1 VSVLHSALSG
11 RRKLSRPTR
20 IARIADKK
28 LERAKE
34 SGRIRCPKP
43 LRLSKRR
50 GQKREMVAY
59 DLETTRIAVGN
70 PRPLYLT
77 GVGRDFYF
85 AGRIHNLEHLRDIL
99 ISRFLDPER
108 HRTRYIAWNGNRFDV
123 FFIGAA
129 LLHSNDYILRP
140 YLTRTKSL
148 RGLKVTHKETK
159 REWEFLDGLAMTLG
173 NKPCTLKE
181 FLKTFA
187 PEHHKLDAP
196 DWEKE
201 EFDADNP
208 AHVAYAVRDSEG
220 LYHGM
225 QQAESIVRDHF
236 GQVLQPTIG
245 NLGIR
250 LFQQHMPENV
260 ECWAPPYA
268 VEKIIRNHVM
278 RGGFC
283 SASRQYVGPVWKYD
297 INQAYCAA
305 MREATLPAGRCIRTD
320 EYTADKCGIWLVTAR
335 HPENRVPFYI
345 RSDKGVGVSV
355 LGEIPGAWLTSI
367 EVEQLERERWDI
379 VIADGYYWD
388 SSFTM
393 RPYVDALEQLR
404 INGPG
409 GPKSA
414 QGEMMKAI
422 GNNSYGKTVEELG
435 GYEVVMAAER
445 PEGYFQYQ
453 NESDE
458 LQHIWFKFGEQQSRD
473 YHQPQLGAFI
483 TAHVRMVVRR
493 AILVDADAWL
503 YSDTDCCMFTRP
515 VALDIDPGRYGAW
528 KIEAEG
534 EHYRIIAKKVY
545 CALDGSE
552 MKAKGMTISKPA
564 PVWNDAA
571 NKWEVRRL
579 NMDDFAR
586 WYDGKSPRIKQ
597 TQRLNFVGVMSGG
610 DMFVERVKVGQRMKG
625 ETHVA

>member
-1 VSVLHSALSG
+1 MSLLHAALSG

-34 SGRIRCPKP
+34 SGRIRCTKP
-43 LRLSKRR
+43 LRRSNRR
-50 GQKREMVAY
+50 GRQREMIAY
-59 DLETTRIAVGN
+59 DLETTRIAKGN
-70 PRPLYLT
+70 PSPVYLT
-77 GVGRDFYF
+77 GFGRDFYF
-85 AGRIHNLEHLRDIL
+85 AGRIRDMEHLRDIL
-99 ISRFLDPER
+99 IVHFLCPER
-108 HRTRYIAWNGNRFDV
+108 HRCRYIAWNGNRFDV

-129 LLHSNDYILRP
+129 LLHSDDYILRP

-148 RGLKVTHKETK
+148 RGLKVTHKGTK
-159 REWEFLDGLAMTLG
+159 QEWEFLDGLAMTLG
-173 NKPCTLKE
+173 NKPCTLKD

-201 EFDADNP
+201 EFDPENA

-220 LYHGM
+220 LYYGM
-225 QQAESIVRDHF
+225 QQAERIVADHF

-260 ECWAPPYA
+260 ECWAPAYA
-268 VEKIIRNHVM
+268 VEKIIRDHVM

-283 SASRQYVGPVWKYD
+283 FAARQYVGPVWKYD

-305 MREATLPAGRCIRTD
+305 MREAELPAGRCIRTD
-320 EYTADKCGIWLVTAR
+320 EYEPGAHGIWRVTAR
-335 HPENRVPFYI
+335 KKSNKVPFYI
-345 RSDKGVGVSV
+345 RNDKGVGMAVF
-355 LGEIPGAWLTSI
+355 GEIPAAWITSL
-367 EVEQLERERWDI
+367 EVEQLRRERWDI
-379 VIADGYYWD
+379 IVHEGYYWD

-404 INGPG
+404 INAPG

-435 GYEVVMAAER
+435 GYEVVMAATR
-445 PEGYFQYQ
+445 PDGYYQFQ
-453 NESDE
+453 DDGDPV
-458 LQHIWFKFGEQQSRD
+458 QHIWFKFGEQQSRD
-473 YHQPQLGAFI
+473 YHQPQIGSFI
-483 TAHVRMVVRR
+483 TAHVRMVLRR
-493 AILVDADAWL
+493 AILLDAKAWL
-503 YSDTDCCMFTRP
+503 YSDTDCCMFSRP

-528 KIEAEG
+528 KVEAEG
-534 EHYRIIAKKVY
+534 EHYRIVAKKVY
-545 CALDGSE
+545 CAMDGSE
-552 MKAKGMTISKPA
+552 MKAKGMTISRPT
-564 PVWNDAA
+564 PVQDDTG
-571 NKWEVRRL
+571 KWTIRRL

-586 WYDGKSPRIKQ
+586 WYDGKPPRIKQ

-610 DMFVERVKVGQRMKG
+610 DMFVERIKVGQRMKG
-625 ETHVA
+625 ELHA

>member
-1 VSVLHSALSG
+1 M
-11 RRKLSRPTR
+11 
-20 IARIADKK
+20 I
-28 LERAKE
+28 
-34 SGRIRCPKP
+34 
-43 LRLSKRR
+43 
-50 GQKREMVAY
+50 AY

-320 EYTADKCGIWLVTAR
+320 EYTADKCGIWHVHAR
-335 HPENRVPFYI
+335 RPENRIPFYI

-355 LGEIPGAWLTSI
+355 LGEIPGAWLTSLEI
-367 EVEQLERERWDI
+367 EQLERERWEI
-379 VIADGYYWD
+379 VIDDGYYWD

-625 ETHVA
+625 ETHAA